1 MSRTYRKEYTKSLF
15 HNGEHGHHNSLTREF
30 KGIGR
35 YSTVKSVRGLI
46 DRRDYESDRNKGIRK
61 IMTQKRRTIMKR
73 NDMKIINE
81 QLNENNDGIL

>member
-1 MSRTYRKEYTKSLF
+1 MSRTYRKEYTSNLF

-35 YSTVKSVRGLI
+35 YCTVKSIRGLI

-61 IMTQKRRTIMKR
+61 IMIQKRRTVMKR
-73 NDMKIINE
+73 NTERIIANE
-81 QLNENNDGIL
+81 LNEY